1 MFARSVSMRLEAKLL
16 TDLTRTTEDEVLPS
30 RPKQPG
36 FQSKNTISVA
46 GGAVAVAIS
55 AWDRKDNAEACG
67 LEPNPHMRKPLEKI
81 IEGSAAIQTL
91 EVIFSTFHPLAAQD
105 AALA

>member
-46 GGAVAVAIS
+46 GGAVAVPIS

-81 IEGSAAIQTL
+81 IEGSAAIQTI
-91 EVIFSTFHPLAAQD
+91 EVVFSTFLPLAAQA